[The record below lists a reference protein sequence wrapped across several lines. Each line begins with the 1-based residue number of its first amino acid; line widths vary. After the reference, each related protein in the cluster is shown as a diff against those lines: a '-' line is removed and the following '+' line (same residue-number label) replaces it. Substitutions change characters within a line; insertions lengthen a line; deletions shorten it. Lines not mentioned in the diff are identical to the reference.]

1 MKTKVAVLLASIVAL
16 DVVNVANANPCDTD
30 VDVVIIGAGY
40 AGIGAAIAFERY
52 NSRSEVTDPI
62 NYVILEAAY
71 DPNTNAVRPG
81 GRGYGQRWIAG
92 GEGNPLFEFLW
103 TRGNPIQ
110 LEQQQWS
117 DIRTCTQ
124 AGPPTKPKGK
134 ICTEMQTN
142 KFNNARSDWWNAYEC
157 LQEEVNDFIAGVS
170 SDDRSITDT
179 LSNVCNWPPTSAT
192 LDEQY
197 LREILEWYDTE
208 YEFSITNDVTG
219 YTNYPL
225 SAYQDFQD
233 KDFYISN
240 VKNGASIVEELIQ
253 AYPGIQDH
261 IYPQPRYVTAIN
273 WSTSPVAVTT
283 AEETCLAPKVLV
295 TVSQGVLSSGDIT
308 FVPPL
313 SSTEANDKTQDM
325 NDLFGIGDM
334 PNYVEIQLKFKERFW
349 GNTQFIFLPKTSSYC
364 RVWQSLDTGWAN
376 EFFPNSNVLV
386 CALIDDEF
394 KDLLSGTP
402 LSLSEADVNAYII
415 DPLKQAFGKTSL
427 SDCKKREPPFAFDP
441 RVDECDLFDDCCFRV
456 FDTPGD
462 PDLWHGSYS
471 HSKVQAPGVDINE
484 ITLMY
489 NNFMSPIP
497 FNDPTGCS
505 AGYPLTHS
513 PSCCSGDN
521 CRVHFAGK

>member
-1 MKTKVAVLLASIVAL
+1 MKTAGSVAILLASIVAL
-16 DVVNVANANPCDTD
+16 DVVIVANANPCDT
-30 VDVVIIGAGY
+30 DVVIIGAGY

-52 NSRSEVTDPI
+52 NSRPEVTDPI

-71 DPNTNAVRPG
+71 NPNTLAVRPG

-92 GEGNPLFEFLW
+92 GEGNPLFKFLW
-103 TRGNPIQ
+103 TRGDPIQ
-110 LEQQQWS
+110 LDQQQWS

-134 ICTEMQTN
+134 ICTEMNTN
-142 KFNNARSDWWNAYEC
+142 LFNSARLDWSNAYEC
-157 LQEEVNDFIAGVS
+157 YQNEANDFHAGLS
-170 SDDRSITDT
+170 SDDSSITDT
-179 LSNVCNWPPTSAT
+179 LSTVCNWPSTSAT

-197 LREILEWYDTE
+197 IREILEWYDTE
-208 YEFSITNDVTG
+208 YEFSMTNDVTG
-219 YTNYPL
+219 YTNTL
-225 SAYQDFQD
+225 WAYDDFQD

-253 AYPGIQDH
+253 AYPGIQGH
-261 IYPQPRYVTAIN
+261 IYPQPRYVTAID
-273 WSTSPVAVTT
+273 WRTSPVTVETSA
-283 AEETCLAPKVLV
+283 AESFCASKVLV

-308 FVPPL
+308 FNPSL
-313 SSTEANDKTQDM
+313 SSDEANDKAQDM
-325 NDLFGIGDM
+325 NNYFGPGEM
-334 PNYVEIQLKFKERFW
+334 PYYVEIQVKFKERFW

-376 EFFPNSNVLV
+376 EFFPNSHVLV
-386 CALIDDEF
+386 CALIDHEF
-394 KDLLSGTP
+394 QELLSGTP
-402 LSLSEADVNAYII
+402 LRISEADANANII

-427 SDCKKREPPFAFDP
+427 ADCKKESPFAFDP
-441 RVDECDLFDDCCFRV
+441 RFDECNIFDDCCFRV
-456 FDTPGD
+456 FDTPGN

-497 FNDPTGCS
+497 FDDPNGCS

-513 PSCCSGDN
+513 PSCCSGDY